1 MDLAVAQQLVTTVG
15 PIGAMMIIGAWWYAT
30 HQEKRNGHV
39 DREAQSKARDA
50 IIQISADVK
59 HMKDD
64 IDEIKLDG
72 KETARVLLEHIAAPH
87 TRRK

>member
-1 MDLAVAQQLVTTVG
+1 MDLVVVQQLVTTVG
-15 PIGAMMIIGAWWYAT
+15 PIGAMVIIGAWWYAS
-30 HQEKRNGHV
+30 HQEKRNGHG
-39 DREAQSKARDA
+39 DHEARLKARDA

-72 KETARVLLEHIAAPH
+72 KANANALLEHIAQH
-87 TRRK
+87 SQRK